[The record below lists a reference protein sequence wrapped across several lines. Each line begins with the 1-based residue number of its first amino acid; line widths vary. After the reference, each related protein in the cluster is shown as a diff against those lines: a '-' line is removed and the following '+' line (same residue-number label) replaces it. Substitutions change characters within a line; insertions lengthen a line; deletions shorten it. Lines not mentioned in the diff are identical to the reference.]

1 MCMAVKQAGTSRLE
15 VKLPERLHEA
25 LRQLAEKERR
35 TITAQ
40 VVVLIE
46 RATEDGAGA

>member
-1 MCMAVKQAGTSRLE
+1 MAVKQAGTSRLE

-40 VVVLIE
+40 RTAPGRKMTVRL
-46 RATEDGAGA
+46 